1 MILLDG
7 GQAPCDFGLPGDSAA
22 VCPNNDCSQLNVGP
36 HGEWRIHVPGIDGGT
51 WADLEF
57 LLQPMLVDAGDGGGQ
72 GGGSGG
78 AANNGCVTPSKV
90 QSAVIPVAATTA
102 KFFNKTVLWGLGGSG
117 GVGFGKGFGM
127 YGSASVQIAVS
138 PNGNAAYIITWAA
151 PASVTGAGTYMW
163 LTPSTKGAG
172 TLGGSQFGFSNATDP
187 SQLAGPGADASGS
200 LAAGVGIGVD
210 SSVSMGGNYT
220 FNVTLGF
227 GAGGRG
233 SAGAKTSTTVVPICH
248 N

>member
-1 MILLDG
+1 
-7 GQAPCDFGLPGDSAA
+7 
-22 VCPNNDCSQLNVGP
+22 
-36 HGEWRIHVPGIDGGT
+36 
-51 WADLEF
+51 
-57 LLQPMLVDAGDGGGQ
+57 
-72 GGGSGG
+72 
-78 AANNGCVTPSKV
+78 
-90 QSAVIPVAATTA
+90 
-102 KFFNKTVLWGLGGSG
+102 
-117 GVGFGKGFGM
+117 
-127 YGSASVQIAVS
+127 VQIAVS